1 MFAKLSSLARSSLL
15 ALGMIGGL
23 AMPAFAAPAGLA
35 ANPAAGAENKLIRIQ
50 GDGRYSDCMRGG
62 DCWRGRRGGFD
73 GGPRWS
79 GGERRWDGNR
89 RWNRDWNGNR
99 HYRRGWDDRRYYRR
113 NYYGPRY
120 GSGIYFDFYSPGYY
134 PGYYEP
140 RYYAPRRVYRSG
152 GSAHVQWCYN
162 RYRSYRAWD
171 NTYQPYNGPRQQCWS
186 PYS

>member
-62 DCWRGRRGGFD
+62 DCWRGRRGAFD

-89 RWNRDWNGNR
+89 R
-99 HYRRGWDDRRYYRR
+99 
-113 NYYGPRY
+113 
-120 GSGIYFDFYSPGYY
+120 
-134 PGYYEP
+134 
-140 RYYAPRRVYRSG
+140 
-152 GSAHVQWCYN
+152 
-162 RYRSYRAWD
+162 
-171 NTYQPYNGPRQQCWS
+171 
-186 PYS
+186 